1 MERRQLLLSSL
12 RLFGG
17 KAAGSDIIAVTANI
31 GLITPDQSA
40 LHFSSSF
47 FCEAGCND
55 LVFYVVPPKNADS
68 TIENGVVL
76 IVATV
81 SPANSGG
88 LLRNAD
94 IALAVRRC
102 VLVHYVSGVHCLPPL
117 TVG

>member
-17 KAAGSDIIAVTANI
+17 KAAGGDIVTVATNI
-31 GLITPDQSA
+31 GLIAPDQSA
-40 LHFSSSF
+40 LHFSGSL

-55 LVFYVVPPKNADS
+55 LMLYVVPPKNADS

-76 IVATV
+76 VIATV
-81 SPANSGG
+81 SPANGGG